1 MKTCPKC
8 GRANSPTRKFCMRCG
23 ASLLAPLEEEAP
35 EPEPVKPMAPTTQ
48 PDASKPEKDSISTDD
63 RWARPSQ
70 VEKDRVRTTPVKK
83 TEMEKAMEV
92 FSKADQVTPQESQS
106 GIVEERML
114 RASEVH
120 ELLEKMQSEQPVSQ
134 PEMSETLPS
143 QTTPP
148 IAPET
153 APSPS
158 GAPSQTPKA
167 EPPVGMETG
176 PPGQATET
184 IPKPPQ
190 PAEKPPGPVEKPP
203 ESIKPPAPRMTEQ
216 IVKPPTT
223 AAAPVSIGTATPD
236 KSAPE
241 IEKIKRDVSGY
252 IDDEE
257 IKDYITRLTPL
268 FVELK
273 VVKSELDSVMAHLD
287 EQVQNARNAAEVKRI
302 AYENLQE
309 QIRLT
314 KEEYESTQKES
325 ERTEKRRDKE
335 MSTRQKRIDDIE
347 KRIERG
353 EKAIEKRVDKIEKE
367 REKEK
372 KEKEKQL
379 ADKK

>member
-23 ASLLAPLEEEAP
+23 ASLLKSLEEETP
-35 EPEPVKPMAPTTQ
+35 EPEQAKPTSAAPQ
-48 PDASKPEKDSISTDD
+48 PDVSKTEKASISTDD

-120 ELLEKMQSEQPVSQ
+120 ELLEKMQSEEPVSQ

-153 APSPS
+153 APSPP
-158 GAPSQTPKA
+158 GAPSQAPRA
-167 EPPVGMETG
+167 EPPGSMDTG
-176 PPGQATET
+176 PPEQAIET

-190 PAEKPPGPVEKPP
+190 PLEKPP
-203 ESIKPPAPRMTEQ
+203 EPVVKPSESIQPPAPRVSEQ
-216 IVKPPTT
+216 KMKPPTT
-223 AAAPVSIGTATPD
+223 AAAPASIGTTTSD
-236 KSAPE
+236 KSVPE
-241 IEKIKRDVSGY
+241 IEKIKREVSGY

-273 VVKSELDSVMAHLD
+273 VVKSELDSVMAHLE

-309 QIRLT
+309 QIRLA
-314 KEEYESTQKES
+314 KDEFESTQKEAD
-325 ERTEKRRDKE
+325 RTEKRRDKE

-353 EKAIEKRVDKIEKE
+353 EKAIEKRVGKIEKE
-367 REKEK
+367 REKEE